1 MRTRATKRNL
11 LPSLLSFLANVFGQN
26 STFQLRATLKGH
38 HRPRIYHR
46 CCAFDILFATANNI
60 RPTLYLRLNS
70 LSRNDFVKNVSRRIH
85 HGGFNDWFMLDFV
98 KNGIIE
104 RNSSRRFHRKILSSE
119 ETKCALSLS
128 LSLRAGSACTRL
140 FTAVYTCVIRRPRNK
155 YIEFTHVLARLDPYR
170 YDLADDSPRPRQQLR
185 RLSYATLPPERFL
198 SRCFSPLN

>member
-128 LSLRAGSACTRL
+128 LS
-140 FTAVYTCVIRRPRNK
+140 
-155 YIEFTHVLARLDPYR
+155 ARWIGVHATLY
-170 YDLADDSPRPRQQLR
+170 R
-185 RLSYATLPPERFL
+185 RLHLCDTSSA
-198 SRCFSPLN
+198 